1 MRLLI
6 PFFVFIIFTWV
17 LNSNAQLSIPAHRD
31 RHVKITTNLGEMVFK
46 LHKETPK
53 HHANFV
59 RLVKKRYFDAYDFN
73 RIIKGFVVQG
83 GETDSAYAAMEKAGQ
98 VLERLP
104 AELNPKLFHQKGAL
118 AAGRDDNKEKA
129 SFLGQIYVVD
139 GKKYTDQQ
147 LDAFEKRIGKDFHFS
162 AEARG
167 IYKEIG
173 GTPSLDQNYTIFGQL
188 VKGWEVL
195 DRIAGQSKD
204 KSDRPLIKIKI
215 KVSML
220 SKKEVHY
227 LYHLDE

>member
-1 MRLLI
+1 MWALPSKAQQNLLSHR
-6 PFFVFIIFTWV
+6 
-17 LNSNAQLSIPAHRD
+17 NSY
-31 RHVKITTNLGEMVFK
+31 VKIISHLGEMIFK
-46 LHKETPK
+46 LHKETPN
-53 HHANFV
+53 HQANFV
-59 RLVKKRYFDAYDFN
+59 RLVKKGYFDVYDFN
-73 RIIKGFVVQG
+73 RIIKGFVIQG
-83 GETDSAYAAMEKAGQ
+83 GETDSAYAAMEKAGE
-98 VLERLP
+98 VLKRLP
-104 AELNPKLFHQKGAL
+104 AELNAQLFHQKGAL

-139 GKKYTDQQ
+139 GKKYTDEQ
-147 LDAFEKRIGKDFHFS
+147 LDGLEKRIGKDFHFS
-162 AEARG
+162 AEARR

-195 DRIAGQSKD
+195 DMIAGQPKD

-227 LYHLDE
+227 LYHLDEGK